1 MSTVGSTKSTRL
13 VFWDIDQRAA
23 VGENILHMCFLNA
36 TRVHYDIAKLIIK
49 KFPPLVNDIYI
60 SDEYYGKKRSTLY
73 DLDINLGKLQSS
85 FLPSVLMCLAKFF
98 RFSLFFNMLGERVV
112 IPWFGACLHVFFK

>member
-60 SDEYYGKKRSTLY
+60 SDEYYGKKRSM
-73 DLDINLGKLQSS
+73 IW
-85 FLPSVLMCLAKFF
+85 
-98 RFSLFFNMLGERVV
+98 
-112 IPWFGACLHVFFK
+112 I

>member
-1 MSTVGSTKSTRL
+1 MLFNPLQLLPYFFISMSTAGSITRL
-13 VFWDIDQRAA
+13 VFWDINQRAA

-60 SDEYYGKKRSTLY
+60 SDEYYGKKRSM
-73 DLDINLGKLQSS
+73 IW
-85 FLPSVLMCLAKFF
+85 M
-98 RFSLFFNMLGERVV
+98 
-112 IPWFGACLHVFFK
+112 

>member
-13 VFWDIDQRAA
+13 VFWGIDQRAA

-60 SDEYYGKKRSTLY
+60 SDEYYGKKRSM
-73 DLDINLGKLQSS
+73 IW
-85 FLPSVLMCLAKFF
+85 
-98 RFSLFFNMLGERVV
+98 
-112 IPWFGACLHVFFK
+112 I